1 MLSPTY
7 VRCKLD
13 VGFSGNML
21 ERMLQIAASGEP
33 DEEIEKRKRANVKA
47 GGKYVRLWTPV
58 GVQRRDGVCVRI
70 RTCKLQLRIWKNAST
85 QRKRREWESWQSI
98 LLHRESRITIDIIR
112 VYTLFETSE
121 MKNLSSSWC
130 SYVMLGS
137 CLKFCEPWEFKTRL
151 WWCARDTKERREELK
166 RQEKLRNSII
176 TKEIEFT

>member
-58 GVQRRDGVCVRI
+58 GVQKRDGVCAN
-70 RTCKLQLRIWKNAST
+70 T
-85 QRKRREWESWQSI
+85 
-98 LLHRESRITIDIIR
+98 
-112 VYTLFETSE
+112 
-121 MKNLSSSWC
+121 
-130 SYVMLGS
+130 YV
-137 CLKFCEPWEFKTRL
+137 
-151 WWCARDTKERREELK
+151 
-166 RQEKLRNSII
+166 
-176 TKEIEFT
+176 